1 MIFFKHLCR
10 KAFYTSIAHFF
21 DSRRKLVD
29 EAYKTIPQLIYE
41 DRERLVQTRGE
52 RRREEGPKP
61 RIRNQC
67 TVHSERAEL
76 ERNRGRIATHP
87 NSK

>member
-1 MIFFKHLCR
+1 MTISKSLLQHPETDRVDETPRARSVDHWCGHYNLNACLALVQYDFFKHLCR

-41 DRERLVQTRGE
+41 DRER
-52 RRREEGPKP
+52 
-61 RIRNQC
+61 
-67 TVHSERAEL
+67 
-76 ERNRGRIATHP
+76 
-87 NSK
+87 

>member
-1 MIFFKHLCR
+1 MTFFKHLCR

-41 DRERLVQTRGE
+41 DRER
-52 RRREEGPKP
+52 
-61 RIRNQC
+61 
-67 TVHSERAEL
+67 
-76 ERNRGRIATHP
+76 
-87 NSK
+87 